1 MIPFSDD
8 ELINPVKE
16 ALSSQMHI
24 LENDGGGLELLG
36 IKKGVV
42 YVKLTG
48 ACHGCAASDT
58 TLKYA
63 LERALKTQIHPELVI
78 KNLAGGQADFAKL

>member
-8 ELINPVKE
+8 ELLGPVK
-16 ALSSQMHI
+16 ASLDKKLHI

-36 IKKGVV
+36 VKNAVV

-48 ACHGCAASDT
+48 ACHGCAASAT

-63 LERALKTQIHPELVI
+63 LEKGLKEDIHPELSI
-78 KNLAGGQADFAKL
+78 QNLPNGEEDFAKL